1 MKHNNEDFYVVI
13 SGTEETS
20 EGRDSYQYTKIS
32 DDMHEFINKEIGE
45 PIFTATLPFQTL
57 DSEPTNA
64 FFKSKTEYYDGS
76 NLSDM
81 IYPYNFCCIE
91 VFGRDLYGKLRQNIK
106 LPPLFR
112 RQHK

>member
-13 SGTEETS
+13 SGTEE
-20 EGRDSYQYTKIS
+20 
-32 DDMHEFINKEIGE
+32 IGE
-45 PIFTATLPFQTL
+45 PIFTAILPFQTL

-81 IYPYNFCCIE
+81 IYPYNFCCVE

-112 RQHK
+112 RRHK